1 MKKLLIATLLITS
14 CREPNVPK
22 SSTKYRINMDAE
34 LSILELEGCE
44 YYYIEND
51 HGTIIDMEHK
61 GNCKNIIHQNK

>member
-1 MKKLLIATLLITS
+1 MKKLLIVTLFITS

-22 SSTKYRINMDAE
+22 SSTKYRISMDTE

-51 HGTIIDMEHK
+51 YSTIIDMEHK
-61 GNCKNIIHQNK
+61 GNCKNIIHKNK